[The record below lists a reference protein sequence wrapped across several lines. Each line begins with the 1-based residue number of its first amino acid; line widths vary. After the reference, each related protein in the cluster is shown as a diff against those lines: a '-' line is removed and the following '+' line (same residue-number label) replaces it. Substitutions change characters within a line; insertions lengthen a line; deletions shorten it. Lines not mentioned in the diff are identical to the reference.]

1 MNDGARRTVSS
12 RGPGQRLVLTHRRLW
27 AVKSFASD
35 NYAGVHP
42 DILAALATAN
52 DGHAA
57 SYGADPWT
65 ARAETVLRDHF
76 GPQAQ
81 PLLVF
86 NGSGANVLAL
96 RCACRPWEAV
106 ICAESAHVNVDEGGA
121 PERIGGVKLLTVPTP
136 DGKLTPAD
144 VRAQVTRVGDE
155 HAVQP
160 RVVTITQSTELGTR
174 YTAAETAALAAA
186 AHELGLLLHVDGAR
200 LANAAAGL
208 ETGLKEI
215 TTDAGVDIV
224 SLGGTKNGMVLG
236 EAVVFLEPGLA
247 EGARYLR
254 KQTLQLASKARFLAA
269 QFVAMFEGDL
279 WLRSARHANARAAR
293 LARHLSA
300 LPAITITQAV
310 QANGVFAIIPGPAAE
325 AARNSWPFYTWNE
338 TTGEVRLMCSW
349 DTTEDEVDAFA
360 RTVGDACAALPA

>member
-1 MNDGARRTVSS
+1 M
-12 RGPGQRLVLTHRRLW
+12 
-27 AVKSFASD
+27 KSFASD

-42 DILAALATAN
+42 DVLAAMAAAN
-52 DGHAA
+52 DGHAV

-65 ARAETVLRDHF
+65 ARAEALLRDHF
-76 GPQAQ
+76 GPQSQ
-81 PLLVF
+81 SLLVF

-96 RCACRPWEAV
+96 RCACRPWQAV

-121 PERIGGVKLLTVPTP
+121 PERIAGVKLLTVPTA

-144 VRAQVTRVGDE
+144 IHARVTRVGDE

-174 YTAAETAALAAA
+174 YSAAETAALAAA
-186 AHELGLLLHVDGAR
+186 AHELGLVLHVDGAR

-208 ETGLKEI
+208 ELGLGAI
-215 TTDAGVDIV
+215 TADVGVDIL
-224 SLGGTKNGMVLG
+224 SLGGTKNGMALG

-254 KQTLQLASKARFLAA
+254 KQTLQLASKGRFLAA

-279 WLRSARHANARAAR
+279 WLRNARHANAMATR
-293 LARHLSA
+293 LAGHLSA
-300 LPAITITQAV
+300 LPAVSITQEV
-310 QANGVFAIIPGPAAE
+310 QANGVFAVVPPDAAD
-325 AARNSWPFYTWNE
+325 AVRTAWPFYTWNDC
-338 TTGEVRLMCSW
+338 TGEVRLMCSW
-349 DTTEDEVDAFA
+349 DTTEQEVDAFA
-360 RTVGDACAALPA
+360 QALDDACVAV